1 MEQFDLVIIGG
12 GPAGYAGAMRALDF
26 GKKVLLIEK
35 NKLGGAGVYNGV
47 LASKTM
53 WEFSQK
59 VATIKSEVPNYS
71 FNFSDV
77 KEVIAAASFE
87 RKTQMMVHLSML
99 KENRSIKGSLSYE
112 KGVGRLIDKHT
123 VEIDRGNEKIKVKT
137 EYILLCTGSRP
148 RKLSNLNIDEETIL
162 TSDGIHKLD
171 QFPGSMVILGAG
183 VIGCEYAT
191 MFSNFGKTKV
201 NLIDKADR
209 ILPFEDKDISETVT
223 ENLERNGATIHKNAS
238 LIRMENK
245 NGKVEY
251 ELKYTDGR
259 NEKITV
265 DKAIISVGRVPNI
278 EGLGLEEVG
287 IKFKENG
294 KVWDNDTQ
302 TSIASI
308 FVAGDLSS
316 DIALV
321 NIAEREARHAVV
333 RMFGPPVKPLNYNNI
348 STIMFLNPEVAAV
361 GLNEQQAIEKG
372 IPFKVARVDFSTVAR
387 AIAMRKTKGFFKLL
401 VSNDNGMR
409 ILGMRAVGEH
419 ASTAIQAVAVLMDMN
434 KGVQEL
440 SVMLHP
446 HPSIIEGIQECTRM
460 LLGKSIYKP
469 SIFKEKLKCYSYEN
483 GVYTQINNL

>member
-1 MEQFDLVIIGG
+1 
-12 GPAGYAGAMRALDF
+12 
-26 GKKVLLIEK
+26 
-35 NKLGGAGVYNGV
+35 
-47 LASKTM
+47 
-53 WEFSQK
+53 
-59 VATIKSEVPNYS
+59 
-71 FNFSDV
+71 
-77 KEVIAAASFE
+77 
-87 RKTQMMVHLSML
+87 ML

-112 KGVGRLIDKHT
+112 KGIGQIIDKNI
-123 VEIDRGNEKIKVKT
+123 VEIDKGDKKMRVKT
-137 EYILLCTGSRP
+137 AYILLCTGSRP
-148 RKLSNLNIDEETIL
+148 RKLPNLTIDEETIL

-171 QFPGSMVILGAG
+171 QFPKSLVILGAG

-191 MFSNFGKTKV
+191 IFSNFGKTKV

-223 ENLERNGATIHKNAS
+223 ENLERNGATIHKNSS
-238 LIRMENK
+238 LVRMEIK

-259 NEKITV
+259 KEIINV
-265 DKAIISVGRVPNI
+265 DKAIVSVGRIPNI
-278 EGLGLEEVG
+278 EGLGLEKIG
-287 IKFKENG
+287 IKLKENG

-302 TSIASI
+302 TSIANI

-372 IPFKVARVDFSTVAR
+372 IPFKVARLDYSTVAR
-387 AIAMRKTKGFFKLL
+387 AIAMRKTNGFFKLL
-401 VSNDNGMR
+401 VSNDHGMR
-409 ILGMRAVGEH
+409 IIGMRAVGEH

-469 SIFKEKLKCYSYEN
+469 SIFKDKLKCYSYEN

>member
-59 VATIKSEVPNYS
+59 VSTIKTELPNYE
-71 FNFSDV
+71 FQFSDV
-77 KEVIAAASFE
+77 KEVIAAASFD

-112 KGVGRLIDKHT
+112 KGIGQIIDKNI
-123 VEIDRGNEKIKVKT
+123 VEIDKGDKKMRVKT
-137 EYILLCTGSRP
+137 AYILLCTGSRP
-148 RKLSNLNIDEETIL
+148 RKLPNLTIDEETIL

-171 QFPGSMVILGAG
+171 QFPKSLVILGAG

-191 MFSNFGKTKV
+191 IFSNFGKTKV

-223 ENLERNGATIHKNAS
+223 ENLERNGATIHKNSS
-238 LIRMENK
+238 LVRMEIK

-259 NEKITV
+259 KEIINV
-265 DKAIISVGRVPNI
+265 DKAIVSVGRIPNI
-278 EGLGLEEVG
+278 EGLGLEKIG
-287 IKFKENG
+287 IKLKENG

-302 TSIASI
+302 TSIANI

-372 IPFKVARVDFSTVAR
+372 IPFKVARLDYSTVAR
-387 AIAMRKTKGFFKLL
+387 AIAMRKTNGFFKLL
-401 VSNDNGMR
+401 VSNDHGMR
-409 ILGMRAVGEH
+409 IIGMRAVGEH

-469 SIFKEKLKCYSYEN
+469 SIFKDKLKCYSYEN